1 MHDKLCCALACA
13 ILAAALGFGN
23 PFLPSPT
30 PRPDGSADTAEPV
43 GPAGSAVPAA
53 AVKLVDGTEVE
64 VVERHRLDD
73 GGEEV
78 LLSDGRRAL
87 SVAAAAD
94 GRLDAVRYRLVGAP
108 QVTAPPPADVD
119 TVPASVPLLTPVLH
133 APR

>member
-1 MHDKLCCALACA
+1 
-13 ILAAALGFGN
+13 
-23 PFLPSPT
+23 
-30 PRPDGSADTAEPV
+30 
-43 GPAGSAVPAA
+43 
-53 AVKLVDGTEVE
+53 
-64 VVERHRLDD
+64 LDD

-108 QVTAPPPADVD
+108 QVTAPPADVD
-119 TVPASVPLLTPVLH
+119 TVPATVPLLTPVLH